1 MTSSATRL
9 AIEGGA
15 PVRTAVLPYAR
26 QVLDDD
32 DIARVVAVLK
42 SDWLTT
48 GPAVE
53 EFEQAFAVTVGARHA
68 VAIANGT
75 AALHAAAAAAGL
87 GPNHEVIVPAMTFA
101 ASANCARYVGANV
114 RFADVRTDTLCLDV
128 GATERGLTART
139 RAIVAVDFAGQPCDW
154 DDLRNLANRR
164 GLVLIADAAHALGA
178 TYHGKPVGTLA
189 SLTTFSF
196 HPVKH
201 VTTAEGGIV
210 TTEDDALAERLR
222 RFRNHGIARDHRRR
236 EREASWLYDIDVLGY
251 NYRLSDLQ
259 CALGT
264 SQLRKLAG
272 WLSRREAIAHRYAA
286 LLLDEEALE
295 LPTVAPDR
303 RHAWHLFVVR
313 LRGERL
319 TVDRMQVFKALRA
332 ENIGVNVHYIP
343 VHLHPY
349 YRENFGYKGG
359 EFPVAESAY
368 ERLISLPMF
377 HAMSGQDVKD
387 VTSAVTKVV
396 SSYSR

>member
-1 MTSSATRL
+1 WAIRTGITEDRLPRGSRTPATATPSGLLQSSSSSLSKGKAGVTSSATRL

-164 GLVLIADAAHALGA
+164 
-178 TYHGKPVGTLA
+178 
-189 SLTTFSF
+189 
-196 HPVKH
+196 
-201 VTTAEGGIV
+201 
-210 TTEDDALAERLR
+210 
-222 RFRNHGIARDHRRR
+222 
-236 EREASWLYDIDVLGY
+236 
-251 NYRLSDLQ
+251 
-259 CALGT
+259 
-264 SQLRKLAG
+264 
-272 WLSRREAIAHRYAA
+272 
-286 LLLDEEALE
+286 
-295 LPTVAPDR
+295 
-303 RHAWHLFVVR
+303 
-313 LRGERL
+313 
-319 TVDRMQVFKALRA
+319 
-332 ENIGVNVHYIP
+332 
-343 VHLHPY
+343 
-349 YRENFGYKGG
+349 
-359 EFPVAESAY
+359 
-368 ERLISLPMF
+368 
-377 HAMSGQDVKD
+377 
-387 VTSAVTKVV
+387 
-396 SSYSR
+396 